1 VEKESADLH
10 LENETLLPIKA
21 DHRAMCRF
29 AESDSQKYLV
39 VWEAIAGMVRGS
51 AKHQPGGL
59 TTSFAFCMCSL
70 GSISPSSA
78 DNILSAVSNNS
89 E

>member
-1 VEKESADLH
+1 MEKGSADLH

-39 VWEAIAGMVRGS
+39 VWEALAGMVRS
-51 AKHQPGGL
+51 PAKHQPGGL
-59 TTSFAFCMCSL
+59 ITSFAFCMCSL
-70 GSISPSSA
+70 GSISSSSA
-78 DNILSAVSNNS
+78 DNILSAVPSNS